1 MTATKTKTQKKYD
14 GPTVEEKLCE
24 RMIELIESGV
34 NPWRKEWKGQK
45 YSGHIN
51 LITGNAY
58 HGGNPMMLEWQAA
71 LAGYIT
77 PLWAGIGQAKQ
88 KKWFPRKGSQ
98 GCYILRPQ
106 LNCYDKKDGQGN
118 VEKDPNGDPLKVAWV
133 SYKTSCVFNVEALQ
147 GEGLQEAIDKYMND
161 GVEGLSG
168 EQRIDLAEQAL
179 NAYGKREEIPFRFAG
194 GRAFYQPV
202 EDQIT
207 LPEFEKFATPEAF
220 YATLAHE
227 CIHSTGHEK
236 RLKRSFGM
244 QGGGEES
251 KMRYAREELVAEM
264 GAFILCTRME
274 ISSNTENHAA
284 YLEGWLKV
292 LKQGPKTLFKVI
304 SDSTKAANFILPE
317 LSENVSTSDP

>member
-1 MTATKTKTQKKYD
+1 MTATQTKTKKKYD

-34 NPWRKEWKGQK
+34 NPWRKEWKGLKHSQ
-45 YSGHIN
+45 HLN

-71 LAGYIT
+71 AAGYNT

-88 KKWFPRKGSQ
+88 KKWFPKKGSQ
-98 GCYILRPQ
+98 GCYVLRPQ
-106 LNCYDKKDGQGN
+106 LNCYDKKDKEGN
-118 VEKDPNGDPLKVAWV
+118 TEKDPNGDPLKVAWV

-161 GVEGLSG
+161 EVEVQ
-168 EQRIDLAEQAL
+168 EDKERIEIAEQAL
-179 NAYGKREEIPFRFAG
+179 NAYGKREEIPFVFAG
-194 GRAFYQPV
+194 SRAFYAIV
-202 EDQIT
+202 EDRIT
-207 LPEFEKFATPEAF
+207 VPEFEKFVNAEAF

-227 CIHSTGHEK
+227 CIHSTGNDK
-236 RLKRSFGM
+236 RLKRQFGM
-244 QGGGEES
+244 RGGGEES
-251 KMRYAREELVAEM
+251 KMKYAREELVAEM
-264 GAFILCTRME
+264 GAFILCSRMQ

-304 SDSTKAANFILPE
+304 SDSTKAANLI
-317 LSENVSTSDP
+317 LSEINVSESDS

>member
-1 MTATKTKTQKKYD
+1 MATKAKAKYA
-14 GPTVEEKLCE
+14 GPSVEEKLCE
-24 RMIELIESGV
+24 RMIQLIESGV

-45 YSGHIN
+45 FSRHTN
-51 LITGNAY
+51 LVTGAAY

-71 LAGYIT
+71 LAGYNS

-88 KKWFPRKGSQ
+88 KKWFPKKGSQ
-98 GCYILRPQ
+98 GCYVLRPQ
-106 LNCYDKKDGQGN
+106 LNCYDKKDKEGN

-147 GEGLQEAIDKYMND
+147 GEGLQEAIDKYLDD
-161 GVEGLSG
+161 GVEMPP
-168 EQRIDLAEQAL
+168 EKERIEIAEQAL

-194 GRAFYQPV
+194 GRAYYEIV
-202 EDQIT
+202 EDRIT
-207 LPEFEKFATPEAF
+207 LPEFEKFVSAEAF

-227 CIHSTGHEK
+227 CIHSTGNEK
-236 RLKRSFGM
+236 RLKRPFGM
-244 QGGGEES
+244 QCGSEES

-264 GAFILCTRME
+264 GAFILCNRME

-292 LKQGPKTLFKVI
+292 LKQGPKALFKVI
-304 SDSTKAANFILPE
+304 SDATKAANLILPE
-317 LSENVSTSDP
+317 ISENVSESDS